1 MWTRN
6 SQPTASFSPGC
17 TVRTNL
23 LRPSIRGRYSI
34 HSRYSTKSRTTAPHP
49 AASGPSQQLTP
60 QPEEVCFVEIP
71 HLAEHS
77 PLHQRRPIEQH
88 AKYLGVTLS
97 SDGST
102 HTQRQ
107 HHQTCQSTKAFPC
120 APPILEKHRLHTEV
134 EASHIQCG
142 RHSTRHIWAGDGWGV
157 QLSQW
162 EITTDWRPSIPKA
175 CGRTLHLKRTYYT
188 QVLEP
193 TGRTCTNQEVRA
205 LTSQPPLAHHKAQ
218 LKLFGHILLRSHPHS
233 IKRNCC
239 FTKFFQYRGGAV
251 GAGLRPGR
259 RRVRLTEQSI
269 KLLWH
274 WL

>member
-1 MWTRN
+1 MAPHSN
-6 SQPTASFSPGC
+6 LHLNLKKC
-17 TVRTNL
+17 VL
-23 LRPSIRGRYSI
+23 LRSPTSQNTVHFTNGAQSSSTPNILAS
-34 HSRYSTKSRTTAPHP
+34 HSAATAPHTHK
-49 AASGPSQQLTP
+49 GNITR
-60 QPEEVCFVEIP
+60 
-71 HLAEHS
+71 LAKARKHFHA
-77 PLHQRRPIEQH
+77 LHQFWR
-88 AKYLGVTLS
+88 
-97 SDGST
+97 
-102 HTQRQ
+102 
-107 HHQTCQSTKAFPC
+107 
-120 APPILEKHRLHTEV
+120 HRLHTEV